1 MSARELVPRYA
12 WIPLAVTV
20 CFNFVV
26 YIGTRLLMAG
36 RPHYNFTGSLDEMI
50 PFWTGAV
57 IIYLLAYVQWICGF
71 ILIARE
77 SPAVCRYFLTA
88 EIFAKFLTLLCF
100 LFLPTMMERPEV
112 VGNSFCDMLT
122 RLVYA
127 VDSADNLFPSIHCLE
142 SWICFRGSLKLE
154 KVPHWYRPVSFV
166 FTLLVFASTVL
177 LKQHVV
183 VDIAGGVL
191 FVEIGL
197 WMTAHFH
204 LDRFF
209 EKIQCK

>member
-1 MSARELVPRYA
+1 MLSHATSSATALP
-12 WIPLAVTV
+12 P
-20 CFNFVV
+20 
-26 YIGTRLLMAG
+26 
-36 RPHYNFTGSLDEMI
+36 
-50 PFWTGAV
+50 
-57 IIYLLAYVQWICGF
+57 
-71 ILIARE
+71 IAD
-77 SPAVCRYFLTA
+77 C
-88 EIFAKFLTLLCF
+88 
-100 LFLPTMMERPEV
+100 PTTNVRPEITGTALSDEV
-112 VGNSFCDMLT
+112 T
-122 RLVYA
+122 RFLYS
-127 VDSADNLFPSIHCLE
+127 VDQPVNLFPSIHCLE